1 MEHRNMDH
9 APRLGPRIPVHA
21 VAARPAV
28 LGRMEAIMNTRVT
41 LDMPDH
47 VLEARSATTTTS
59 ASTATGRC
67 GENACQ
73 MPVTS
78 STFTLPVVLGV
89 V

>member
-1 MEHRNMDH
+1 MEHQNMDNI
-9 APRLGPRIPVHA
+9 PRLGPRIPVHA
-21 VAARPAV
+21 VAARGRM

-41 LDMPDH
+41 LSMPDH

-59 ASTATGRC
+59 SSTATGSC
-67 GENACQ
+67 GASACQ
-73 MPVTS
+73 MPVSS